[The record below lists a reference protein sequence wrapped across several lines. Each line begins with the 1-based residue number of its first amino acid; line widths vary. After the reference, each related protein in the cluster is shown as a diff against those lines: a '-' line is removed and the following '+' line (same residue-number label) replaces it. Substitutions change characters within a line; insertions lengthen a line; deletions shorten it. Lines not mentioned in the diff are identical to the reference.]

1 MAHLLFKKEIPIE
14 KQIELM
20 KAFNKELSENREKY
34 CSFFLTNFRDN
45 NRKRMSFDLAY
56 KLLNLIYYEKNQN
69 QPSLF

>member
-1 MAHLLFKKEIPIE
+1 ME
-14 KQIELM
+14 
-20 KAFNKELSENREKY
+20 AFNKKLSENREKY

-56 KLLNLIYYEKNQN
+56 KLLNLIYHEQNQD